1 MGPTVRARSLG
12 ANPPG
17 VNAGK
22 RNVLF
27 ERC

>member
-1 MGPTVRARSLG
+1 MGPSLGARSLD
-12 ANPPG
+12 AKPPG